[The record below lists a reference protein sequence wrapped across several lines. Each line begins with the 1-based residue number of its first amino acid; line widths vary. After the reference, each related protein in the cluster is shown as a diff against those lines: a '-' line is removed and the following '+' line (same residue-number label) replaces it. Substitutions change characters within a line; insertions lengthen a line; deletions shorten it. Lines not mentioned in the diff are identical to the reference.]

1 VAISDRSELQPGI
14 PIVPAT
20 ADTQAIALPLVEEQN
35 VKQTSLL
42 KDAVYRLFRNKL
54 AVLGLVFILLILFCA
69 VFANFI
75 TPYGFAERCRAN
87 SIGPAR
93 IIGSCSA
100 PITSAAMSSPDR
112 LRARTSMIVGFGSV
126 ALQLVIGIFIG
137 SVAGYFAGHTD
148 TGLMRVT
155 DLFNTLPPLLIAI
168 ILLAA
173 FGPSIFNIVFAISIT
188 SWVTIA
194 RLTRGQLLSLREL
207 DYIKAA
213 RTAGAGG
220 TYIILRHLLP
230 NTLTPLIVSTTFA
243 IPTAIFAEAF
253 LSFIGIGI
261 RPPNPSWGD
270 MVAEGQQFLRSDP
283 HLAIIPIVCV
293 MLTMLAFVM
302 LGYGLRDA
310 LDPRATIEPRRGEER
325 KLSEDS
331 PT

>member
-1 VAISDRSELQPGI
+1 VATSDRSELQP
-14 PIVPAT
+14 VTPAT
-20 ADTQAIALPLVEEQN
+20 ADTAAIALPLIEEQR
-35 VKQTSLL
+35 VKQSSLL
-42 KDAVYRLFRNKL
+42 KDAIYRLFRNKL
-54 AVLGLVFILLILFCA
+54 AVIGLAFILLILFCA

-75 TPYGFAERCRAN
+75 TPYGFAEKVPGEFYRTRPN
-87 SIGPAR
+87 YWFPFGTDNVGRDLFTR
-93 IIGSCSA
+93 IVYG
-100 PITSAAMSSPDR
+100 
-112 LRARTSMIVGFGSV
+112 ARTSMIVGFGSV
-126 ALQLVIGIFIG
+126 VMQLLIGVFIG
-137 SVAGYFAGHTD
+137 SVAGYFAGNMD
-148 TGLMRVT
+148 TALMRVT

-207 DYIKAA
+207 DYIKAS

-283 HLAIIPIVCV
+283 HLAIIPIICV
-293 MLTMLAFVM
+293 MLTMLAFVL

-310 LDPRATIEPRRGEER
+310 LDPKGNN
-325 KLSEDS
+325 
-331 PT
+331 

>member
-1 VAISDRSELQPGI
+1 MATSDRSELQSGI
-14 PIVPAT
+14 PVVPAT
-20 ADTQAIALPLVEEQN
+20 ADTAAIALPLMQEQR

-54 AVLGLVFILLILFCA
+54 AVLGLAFILLILFCA

-75 TPYGFAERCRAN
+75 TPYGFAEKVPGEFYRTRPN
-87 SIGPAR
+87 YWFPFGTDNVGRDVFTR
-93 IIGSCSA
+93 IVFG
-100 PITSAAMSSPDR
+100 
-112 LRARTSMIVGFGSV
+112 ARTSMIVGFGSV

-310 LDPRATIEPRRGEER
+310 LDPKGNN
-325 KLSEDS
+325 
-331 PT
+331 

>member
-1 VAISDRSELQPGI
+1 MATSDRSELPTGI
-14 PIVPAT
+14 PVVPAT
-20 ADTQAIALPLVEEQN
+20 ANTEAIALPLVSEQR

-42 KDAVYRLFRNKL
+42 KDALYRLFRNKL
-54 AVLGLVFILLILFCA
+54 AVLGLAFILLILFCA

-75 TPYGFAERCRAN
+75 TPYGFAEKVPGEFYRTRPN
-87 SIGPAR
+87 YWFPFGTDNVGRDVFTR
-93 IIGSCSA
+93 IVFG
-100 PITSAAMSSPDR
+100 
-112 LRARTSMIVGFGSV
+112 ARTSMIVGFGSV

-137 SVAGYFAGHTD
+137 SVAGYFAGNTD

-220 TYIILRHLLP
+220 TYIIMRHLLP

-283 HLAIIPIVCV
+283 HLAIIPIICV

-310 LDPRATIEPRRGEER
+310 LDPKGNN
-325 KLSEDS
+325 
-331 PT
+331 

>member
-1 VAISDRSELQPGI
+1 VATSDRSELQPV
-14 PIVPAT
+14 VPAT
-20 ADTQAIALPLVEEQN
+20 ADTAAIALPLVEEQR
-35 VKQTSLL
+35 VKQSSLL
-42 KDAVYRLFRNKL
+42 KDAIYRLFRNKL
-54 AVLGLVFILLILFCA
+54 AVIGLAFIFLVLFCA

-75 TPYGFAERCRAN
+75 TPYGFAEKVPGEFYRTRPN
-87 SIGPAR
+87 YWFPFGTDNVGRDLFTR
-93 IIGSCSA
+93 IVFG
-100 PITSAAMSSPDR
+100 
-112 LRARTSMIVGFGSV
+112 ARTSMIVGFGSV
-126 ALQLVIGIFIG
+126 AMQLLIGVFIG
-137 SVAGYFAGHTD
+137 SVAGYFAGNAD
-148 TGLMRVT
+148 TALMRVT

-173 FGPSIFNIVFAISIT
+173 FGPSVFNIVFAISIT

-207 DYIKAA
+207 DYIKAS

-283 HLAIIPIVCV
+283 HLATIPIICV
-293 MLTMLAFVM
+293 MLTMLAFVL

-310 LDPRATIEPRRGEER
+310 LDPKGNN
-325 KLSEDS
+325 
-331 PT
+331 

>member
-1 VAISDRSELQPGI
+1 MATSDRSELPTGI

-20 ADTQAIALPLVEEQN
+20 ADTQAIALPLIEEQR

-42 KDAVYRLFRNKL
+42 KDAIYRLFRNKL
-54 AVLGLVFILLILFCA
+54 AVLGLAFILLILFCA
-69 VFANFI
+69 IFANFI
-75 TPYGFAERCRAN
+75 TPYGFAEKVPGEFYRTRPN
-87 SIGPAR
+87 YWFIFGTDNVGRDVFTR
-93 IIGSCSA
+93 IVFG
-100 PITSAAMSSPDR
+100 
-112 LRARTSMIVGFGSV
+112 ARTSMIVGFGSV

-220 TYIILRHLLP
+220 TYIIMRHLLP

-310 LDPRATIEPRRGEER
+310 LDPKGNN
-325 KLSEDS
+325 
-331 PT
+331 

>member
-1 VAISDRSELQPGI
+1 MATSDRSDLQPL
-14 PIVPAT
+14 VPAT
-20 ADTQAIALPLVEEQN
+20 ADTAAIALPLIEEQR
-35 VKQTSLL
+35 VKQSSLL
-42 KDAVYRLFRNKL
+42 KDAIYRLFRNKL
-54 AVLGLVFILLILFCA
+54 AVVGLAFILLILFCA
-69 VFANFI
+69 IFANFI
-75 TPYGFAERCRAN
+75 TPYGFAEKVPGEFYRTRPN
-87 SIGPAR
+87 YWFPFGTDNVGRDLFTR
-93 IIGSCSA
+93 IVFG
-100 PITSAAMSSPDR
+100 
-112 LRARTSMIVGFGSV
+112 ARTSMIVGFGSV
-126 ALQLVIGIFIG
+126 ILQLIIGVFIG
-137 SVAGYFAGHTD
+137 AVAGYFAGNAD
-148 TGLMRVT
+148 TALMRVT

-194 RLTRGQLLSLREL
+194 RLTRAQLLSLREL
-207 DYIKAA
+207 DYIKAS
-213 RTAGAGG
+213 RTAGAGS

-243 IPTAIFAEAF
+243 IPTAIFSEAF

-293 MLTMLAFVM
+293 MLTMLAFVL

-310 LDPRATIEPRRGEER
+310 LDPKGN
-325 KLSEDS
+325 S
-331 PT
+331 

>member
-1 VAISDRSELQPGI
+1 MAISDRSELQPGI

-20 ADTQAIALPLVEEQN
+20 ADTQAIALPLIEEQR

-54 AVLGLVFILLILFCA
+54 AVLGLAFILLILFCA

-75 TPYGFAERCRAN
+75 TPYGFAEKVPGEFYRTRPN
-87 SIGPAR
+87 YWFLFGTDNVGRDVFTR
-93 IIGSCSA
+93 IVFG
-100 PITSAAMSSPDR
+100 
-112 LRARTSMIVGFGSV
+112 ARTSMIVGFGSV

-310 LDPRATIEPRRGEER
+310 LDPKGNN
-325 KLSEDS
+325 
-331 PT
+331 

>member
-54 AVLGLVFILLILFCA
+54 AVLGLAFILLILFCA

-75 TPYGFAERCRAN
+75 APYGFAEKVPGEFYRTRPN
-87 SIGPAR
+87 YWFLFGTDNVGRDVFTR
-93 IIGSCSA
+93 IIFG
-100 PITSAAMSSPDR
+100 
-112 LRARTSMIVGFGSV
+112 ARTSMIVGFGSV
-126 ALQLVIGIFIG
+126 ALQLVIGIFVG

-220 TYIILRHLLP
+220 TYIIVRHLLP

-270 MVAEGQQFLRSDP
+270 MVADGQQFLRSDP

-310 LDPRATIEPRRGEER
+310 LDPKGNN
-325 KLSEDS
+325 
-331 PT
+331 

>member
-1 VAISDRSELQPGI
+1 MIG
-14 PIVPAT
+14 
-20 ADTQAIALPLVEEQN
+20 
-35 VKQTSLL
+35 
-42 KDAVYRLFRNKL
+42 L
-54 AVLGLVFILLILFCA
+54 AFILLILFCA
-69 VFANFI
+69 IFANFI
-75 TPYGFAERCRAN
+75 TPYGFAEKVPGEFYRTRPN
-87 SIGPAR
+87 YWFPFGTDNVGRDLFTR
-93 IIGSCSA
+93 IVFG
-100 PITSAAMSSPDR
+100 
-112 LRARTSMIVGFGSV
+112 ARTSMIVGFGSV
-126 ALQLVIGIFIG
+126 VLQFIIGVAIG
-137 SVAGYFAGHTD
+137 AIAGYFAGNAD
-148 TGLMRVT
+148 TALMRVT

-194 RLTRGQLLSLREL
+194 RLTRGQILSLREL
-207 DYIKAA
+207 DYIKAS

-293 MLTMLAFVM
+293 MLTMLAFVL

-310 LDPRATIEPRRGEER
+310 LDPKGNN
-325 KLSEDS
+325 
-331 PT
+331 

>member
-1 VAISDRSELQPGI
+1 MAISDRSELQPGI
-14 PIVPAT
+14 PVVPAT
-20 ADTQAIALPLVEEQN
+20 ADTTAIALPLLGEQR

-42 KDAVYRLFRNKL
+42 KDAIYRLFRNKL
-54 AVLGLVFILLILFCA
+54 AVLGLAFILLILFCA

-75 TPYGFAERCRAN
+75 TPYGFAEKVPGEFYRTRPN
-87 SIGPAR
+87 YWFPFGTDNVGRDVFTR
-93 IIGSCSA
+93 IVFG
-100 PITSAAMSSPDR
+100 
-112 LRARTSMIVGFGSV
+112 ARTSMIVGFGSV

-220 TYIILRHLLP
+220 TYIIVRHLLP

-310 LDPRATIEPRRGEER
+310 LDPKGNN
-325 KLSEDS
+325 
-331 PT
+331 

>member
-1 VAISDRSELQPGI
+1 VATSDRSELQPLA
-14 PIVPAT
+14 PAT
-20 ADTQAIALPLVEEQN
+20 ADTAAIALPLVEEQR
-35 VKQTSLL
+35 VKQSSLL
-42 KDAVYRLFRNKL
+42 KDAIYRLFRNKL
-54 AVLGLVFILLILFCA
+54 AVVGLAFILLILFCA

-75 TPYGFAERCRAN
+75 TPYGFAEKVPGEFYRTRPN
-87 SIGPAR
+87 YWFPFGTDNVGRDLFTR
-93 IIGSCSA
+93 IVYG
-100 PITSAAMSSPDR
+100 
-112 LRARTSMIVGFGSV
+112 ARTSMIVGFGSV
-126 ALQLVIGIFIG
+126 VMQLLIGVFIG
-137 SVAGYFAGHTD
+137 SVAGYFAGNMD
-148 TGLMRVT
+148 TALMRVT

-207 DYIKAA
+207 DYIKAS

-283 HLAIIPIVCV
+283 HLAIIPIICV
-293 MLTMLAFVM
+293 MLTMLAFVL

-310 LDPRATIEPRRGEER
+310 LDPKGNN
-325 KLSEDS
+325 
-331 PT
+331 